1 MDDKMMIRIIA
12 SILIPIMPWL
22 KIKAKETDTPIDDL
36 GLQIVEM
43 VLREAA
49 K

>member
-22 KIKAKETDTPIDDL
+22 KIKAKATILPVLSTMPI
-36 GLQIVEM
+36 
-43 VLREAA
+43 
-49 K
+49 